1 MRFIDEVEILV
12 QSGRG
17 GRGSS
22 SFRREKYVPMGG
34 PDGGDG
40 GRGGHVIFE
49 ATGGLTTLLELR
61 SRAFWRAGDGAHG
74 GKKRR
79 TGAEGADL
87 VVPVPVGTIVTDI
100 ESGNLLFELLLE
112 GEQRIVA
119 LGGAGGLGNIHFK
132 TSTNRAPRETTP
144 GGISHSLRVRVEL
157 RLMADVG
164 LLGWP
169 NAGKSTLI
177 SVISAARPKVADYPF
192 TTLVPSLGVVSI
204 GTEGEFV
211 VADIPGLIEGA
222 AEGKGLGTQFL
233 RHVDRTRLL
242 LHLVALGEDDPNGEI
257 VHRWKVLREELR
269 RYDEALTLRPEV
281 VVLTKADCA
290 LPEDIE
296 AATLALRAAGAGE
309 IWAISS
315 VSGEGVRPLVMRLW
329 ARLQELR
336 SVADPPPGL

>member
-1 MRFIDEVEILV
+1 
-12 QSGRG
+12 
-17 GRGSS
+17 
-22 SFRREKYVPMGG
+22 MGG

-40 GRGGHVIFE
+40 GRGGHVIFR
-49 ATGGLTTLLELR
+49 ATTGLTTLIELR
-61 SRAFWRAGDGAHG
+61 SRAYWRAGDGGHG
-74 GKKRR
+74 GKRLR
-79 TGAEGADL
+79 TGAQGEDL
-87 VVPVPVGTIVTDI
+87 VVPVPVGTLVTDA
-100 ESGNLLFELLLE
+100 ESENVLFELLTD
-112 GEQRIVA
+112 GEERVVA

-144 GGISHSLRVRVEL
+144 GEPSKSMRVRVEL

-233 RHVDRTRLL
+233 RHVERTRML
-242 LHLVALGEDDPNGEI
+242 LHLVALGEDDPNGD
-257 VHRWKVLREELR
+257 VAHRWRVLRDELR
-269 RYDEALTLRPEV
+269 RYDVALTRRPEV
-281 VVLTKADCA
+281 VVLTKADIA
-290 LPEDIE
+290 TPDEIE
-296 AATLALRAAGAGE
+296 TATVALREAGAGE
-309 IWAISS
+309 VWTISS
-315 VSGEGVRPLVMRLW
+315 ANGEGVRPLVQRVW
-329 ARLQELR
+329 VRLQELR
-336 SVADPPPGL
+336 SVADALPGL